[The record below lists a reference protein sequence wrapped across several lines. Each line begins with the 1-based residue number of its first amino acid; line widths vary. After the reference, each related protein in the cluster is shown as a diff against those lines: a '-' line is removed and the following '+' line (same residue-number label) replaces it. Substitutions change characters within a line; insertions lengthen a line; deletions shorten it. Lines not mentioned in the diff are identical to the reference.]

1 MPNGSDGSDG
11 PDTIVLIHGLWLTPR
26 SWERWIDRY
35 TSRGYRVLAPAW
47 PGMEA
52 EVEALN
58 ADPSPITRLTV
69 DRVVDHYESIVIDL
83 ERPPIIMGHSF
94 GGTFTQILLDRGL
107 GAAGVGVASA
117 TVKGVRDLP
126 LSTIKVAGP
135 ALSPFKRGE
144 AVPLSPKEFHYA
156 FTNTLGEEESD
167 EIYRRYHV
175 PAAGTVLHGYAFA
188 NFHRD
193 APTEVD
199 FRREARAPLLFIT
212 FGEDHVMP
220 PKVGRHMEEKYDD
233 AVSITELK
241 EFPGRPHF
249 PSVPGWEEVADY
261 ALAWAVEHAS
271 RPVADHSPDV

>member
-1 MPNGSDGSDG
+1 MSSGGEP

-26 SWERWIDRY
+26 SWERWVDRY

-47 PGMEA
+47 PGMEV

-58 ADPSPITRLTV
+58 ADPSPIAQLTV
-69 DRVVDHYESIVIDL
+69 DRIVEHYEDIVLGL

-126 LSTIKVAGP
+126 LSTIKVAAP
-135 ALSPFKRGE
+135 ALSPFKKDQP
-144 AVPLSPKEFHYA
+144 VPLTAKEFHYA
-156 FTNTLGEEESD
+156 FANTLTQAESD
-167 EIYRRYHV
+167 AIYHRYHV
-175 PAAGTVLHGYAFA
+175 PAAGMVLREYAFA

-193 APTEVD
+193 APTAVD
-199 FRREARAPLLFIT
+199 FRREARAPLLLIG

-220 PKVGRHMEEKYDD
+220 PKVVGHTEEKYDEL
-233 AVSITELK
+233 ASITEYR

-249 PSVPGWEEVADY
+249 PAAPGWEEVADH
-261 ALAWAVEHAS
+261 ALTWAEAHAS
-271 RPVADHSPDV
+271 RSVADHSPHG

>member
-1 MPNGSDGSDG
+1 MSSGGEP

-26 SWERWIDRY
+26 SWERWADRY
-35 TSRGYRVLAPAW
+35 ASRGYRVLAPAW

-58 ADPSPITRLTV
+58 ADPSPIARLTV
-69 DRVVDHYESIVIDL
+69 DRIVDHYEDIILGL

-126 LSTIKVAGP
+126 LSTIKVAAP
-135 ALSPFKRGE
+135 ALNPLKHDE
-144 AVPLSPKEFHYA
+144 AVPLTPKEFHYA
-156 FTNTLGEEESD
+156 FTNTLSQSESD
-167 EIYRRYHV
+167 AIYQRYHV
-175 PAAGTVLHGYAFA
+175 PAASTVLREYAFA

-193 APTEVD
+193 APTKVD
-199 FRREARAPLLFIT
+199 FRREARAPLLFIA

-220 PKVGRHMEEKYDD
+220 PKVVGHTEEKYDD
-233 AVSITELK
+233 AVSITEFK

-249 PSVPGWEEVADY
+249 PAVPGWEEVADY
-261 ALAWAVEHAS
+261 ALSWAEAHAS
-271 RPVADHSPDV
+271 RSVTDHTPHA

>member
-1 MPNGSDGSDG
+1 MTNGNGS

-26 SWERWIDRY
+26 SWERWADRY
-35 TSRGYRVLAPAW
+35 TSRGYRVIAPAW

-58 ADPSPITRLTV
+58 ADPSPITKLTV
-69 DRVVDHYESIVIDL
+69 DRIVDHYEDIIIDL
-83 ERPPIIMGHSF
+83 DRPPIVVGHSF

-126 LSTIKVAGP
+126 LSTIKVAAP
-135 ALSPFKRGE
+135 ALSPFRQDQ
-144 AVPLSPKEFHYA
+144 AVPLTPKEFHFA
-156 FTNTLGEEESD
+156 FTNTLSRSESD
-167 EIYRRYHV
+167 AIYQRYHV
-175 PAAGTVLHGYAFA
+175 PAASTVLREYAFA

-193 APTEVD
+193 APTKVD
-199 FRREARAPLLFIT
+199 FRREARAPLLFIA

-220 PKVGRHMEEKYDD
+220 PKVVGHTEEKYDD
-233 AVSITELK
+233 SVSVTEFK

-249 PSVPGWEEVADY
+249 PAVPGWEEVADY
-261 ALAWAVEHAS
+261 ALIWAVEHAS
-271 RPVADHSPDV
+271 SPVAEHSSDA

>member
-1 MPNGSDGSDG
+1 MSTGGDP

-26 SWERWIDRY
+26 SWERWVDRY
-35 TSRGYRVLAPAW
+35 AHRGYQVLAPAW

-58 ADPSPITRLTV
+58 ADPSPIARLTV
-69 DRVVDHYESIVIDL
+69 DRIVDHYEEIILNL

-126 LSTIKVAGP
+126 LSTIKVAAP
-135 ALSPFKRGE
+135 ALSPFKKGQ
-144 AVPLSPKEFHYA
+144 AVPLTPKEFHYA
-156 FTNTLGEEESD
+156 FTNTLSES
-167 EIYRRYHV
+167 ESNAIYRRYHV
-175 PAAGTVLHGYAFA
+175 PAASTVLHEYAFA
-188 NFHRD
+188 NFHRE
-193 APTEVD
+193 APTRVD
-199 FRREARAPLLFIT
+199 FRREERAPLLFIA

-220 PKVGRHMEEKYDD
+220 PRVVGHTEEKYDD
-233 AVSITELK
+233 SSSITELK

-249 PSVPGWEEVADY
+249 PGVTGWEEVADY
-261 ALAWAVEHAS
+261 ALAWALEHAS
-271 RPVADHSPDV
+271 LSVADHSPHA

>member
-1 MPNGSDGSDG
+1 MSTGGEP

-26 SWERWIDRY
+26 SWERWGDRY

-47 PGMEA
+47 PGMEG

-58 ADPSPITRLTV
+58 ADPSPIARLTV
-69 DRVVDHYESIVIDL
+69 DRIVDHYEDIILGL

-126 LSTIKVAGP
+126 LSTIKVAAP
-135 ALSPFKRGE
+135 ALSPFKKDE
-144 AVPLSPKEFHYA
+144 AVPLTAKEFHYA
-156 FTNTLGEEESD
+156 FTNTLTQAQSD
-167 EIYRRYHV
+167 AIYRRYHV
-175 PAAGTVLHGYAFA
+175 PAASTVLREYAFA

-193 APTEVD
+193 APTAVD
-199 FRREARAPLLFIT
+199 FRREARAPLLFIG

-220 PKVGRHMEEKYDD
+220 PSVVGHNEEKYDESR
-233 AVSITELK
+233 SITEYK

-249 PSVPGWEEVADY
+249 PGVAGWEEVADY
-261 ALAWAVEHAS
+261 ALTWAAEHAS
-271 RPVADHSPDV
+271 LSGTVAGD

>member
-1 MPNGSDGSDG
+1 MTNGNST

-26 SWERWIDRY
+26 SWERWADRY
-35 TSRGYRVLAPAW
+35 TSRGFRVLAPAW

-58 ADPSPITRLTV
+58 ADPSPIARLTV
-69 DRVVDHYESIVIDL
+69 DRIVNHYEDIIIDL

-107 GAAGVGVASA
+107 GAVGVGVASA

-126 LSTIKVAGP
+126 LSTIKVAAP
-135 ALSPFKRGE
+135 ALSPFKKDE
-144 AVPLSPKEFHYA
+144 AVPLTPKEFHYA
-156 FTNTLGEEESD
+156 FTNTLSQEESD
-167 EIYRRYHV
+167 AIYRRYHV
-175 PAAGTVLHGYAFA
+175 PAAGTVLREYAFA

-193 APTEVD
+193 APTSVD
-199 FRREARAPLLFIT
+199 FRREARAPLLFIG

-220 PKVGRHMEEKYDD
+220 PKVVGHTEEKYDD
-233 AVSITELK
+233 AVSITEYM

-261 ALAWAVEHAS
+261 ALTWAIEHAS
-271 RPVADHSPDV
+271 RSVADRGSDA

>member
-1 MPNGSDGSDG
+1 MSNGNGT

-26 SWERWIDRY
+26 SWERWVDRY
-35 TSRGYRVLAPAW
+35 SSRGYRVLAPAW

-69 DRVVDHYESIVIDL
+69 DQIVNHYEDIIIDL
-83 ERPPIIMGHSF
+83 DRPPIIMGHSF

-107 GAAGVGVASA
+107 GAVGVGVASA

-135 ALSPFKRGE
+135 ALSPFKHGE

-156 FTNTLGEEESD
+156 FANTLSQEESD
-167 EIYRRYHV
+167 AIYRRYHV
-175 PAAGTVLHGYAFA
+175 PAAGTVLREYAFA

-193 APTEVD
+193 APTKVD
-199 FRREARAPLLFIT
+199 FRREARAPLLFIG

-220 PKVGRHMEEKYDD
+220 PKVVGHNEQNYDD
-233 AVSITELK
+233 AVSMTEYK

-249 PSVPGWEEVADY
+249 PSVTGWEEVADY
-261 ALAWAVEHAS
+261 ALTWAVEHAS
-271 RPVADHSPDV
+271 LTVADHSSDA

>member
-1 MPNGSDGSDG
+1 MSQDGDA

-35 TSRGYRVLAPAW
+35 ERRGYRVLAPAW

-58 ADPSPITRLTV
+58 ADPSPIARLTV
-69 DRVVDHYESIVIDL
+69 DRIVDHYEDIVLGL

-126 LSTIKVAGP
+126 LSTIKVAAP
-135 ALSPFKRGE
+135 ALSPFKKDQP
-144 AVPLSPKEFHYA
+144 VPLTAKEFHYA
-156 FTNTLGEEESD
+156 FTNTLTQAESD
-167 EIYRRYHV
+167 AIYQRYHV
-175 PAAGTVLHGYAFA
+175 PAANQVLHEYAFA

-193 APTEVD
+193 APTAVD
-199 FRREARAPLLFIT
+199 FRREARAPLLFIG
-212 FGEDHVMP
+212 FGEDHLMP
-220 PKVGRHMEEKYDD
+220 PKVVGHNEEKYDD
-233 AVSITELK
+233 STSTTEYI

-249 PSVPGWEEVADY
+249 PAVAGWEK
-261 ALAWAVEHAS
+261 
-271 RPVADHSPDV
+271 VADHALTWAVAHAALPVVDHSSDA

>member
-1 MPNGSDGSDG
+1 MTNGNDT

-26 SWERWIDRY
+26 SWERWVDRY

-58 ADPSPITRLTV
+58 ADPSPIARLTV
-69 DRVVDHYESIVIDL
+69 DKVVNHYEDIIIDL

-126 LSTIKVAGP
+126 LSTIKVAAP
-135 ALSPFKRGE
+135 ALSPFKKDE
-144 AVPLSPKEFHYA
+144 AVPLTPKEFHYA
-156 FTNTLGEEESD
+156 FANTLTREESD
-167 EIYRRYHV
+167 AIYRRYHV
-175 PAAGTVLHGYAFA
+175 PAAGTVLREYAFA

-193 APTEVD
+193 APTAVD
-199 FRREARAPLLFIT
+199 FRREARAPLLFIA

-220 PKVGRHMEEKYDD
+220 PKVVGHTEEKYDD
-233 AVSITELK
+233 AASITEFK

-249 PSVPGWEEVADY
+249 PAAPGWEEVADY
-261 ALAWAVEHAS
+261 ALTWAVEQAS
-271 RPVADHSPDV
+271 LTVADHGSDA